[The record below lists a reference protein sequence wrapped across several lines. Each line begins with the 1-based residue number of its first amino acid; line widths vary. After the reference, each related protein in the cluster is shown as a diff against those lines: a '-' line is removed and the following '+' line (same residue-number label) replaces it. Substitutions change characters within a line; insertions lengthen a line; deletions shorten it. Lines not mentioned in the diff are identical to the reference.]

1 MKGLIKMD
9 LMGGYLLV
17 LLVLFAANIA
27 LLLGNKKMGNLKLI
41 AISLI
46 LSVVAFVLINFSAS
60 LNIGLLDYFG
70 YIFLLISILI
80 FSIMIYCTRNNYFNI
95 LSYSILVIFIIS
107 TILVS
112 SQANLDLFN
121 SLFYSLLF
129 FIILF
134 VVYQLSKLLHHAKRQ
149 YPVIIGEYM
158 TLESILIFL
167 FALTYNSTLTLDYT
181 MFSSF
186 LILTPTYQLIYVIIG
201 IIIVLVVGVFI
212 NDSRGK

>member
-1 MKGLIKMD
+1 MD

-27 LLLGNKKMGNLKLI
+27 LLLGNKKMGNFKLI

-112 SQANLDLFN
+112 SQANLNLFD

-149 YPVIIGEYM
+149 YSVITGEYM
-158 TLESILIFL
+158 TLEAVLIFL

>member
-1 MKGLIKMD
+1 MD

-27 LLLGNKKMGNLKLI
+27 LLLGNKKMGNFKLI

-112 SQANLDLFN
+112 SQANLNLFD

-134 VVYQLSKLLHHAKRQ
+134 VVYQISKLLHHAKRQ
-149 YPVIIGEYM
+149 YSVITGEYM
-158 TLESILIFL
+158 TLEAVLIFL

-181 MFSSF
+181 MFSPF